1 MKAAERQ
8 AAIGAAMAWWSR
20 LRQEEGSSRASS
32 AQLRRCSNV
41 FDALLQR
48 ETQDLIRAVRSAGGD
63 LLAGDIDHRLAVLA
77 ISLVLV
83 ETTSQV
89 PLAEAL
95 GRTADGLKP
104 TANGNDRQRL
114 SPIRFGSLM
123 RYAHARDW
131 DGFARSLRR
140 ALAIVRNPSFSV
152 SAYVADMLFFGDR
165 VLERWTYQYW
175 QTSGPEELQLA
186 AATPISSPVT
196 EDTP

>member
-1 MKAAERQ
+1 MAAERH

-20 LRQEEGSSRASS
+20 LRQEEGSASS
-32 AQLRRCSNV
+32 ARLRHCGSV
-41 FDALLQR
+41 FDALLQP

-77 ISLVLV
+77 ISLVHV
-83 ETTSQV
+83 ETASHV

-104 TANGNDRQRL
+104 TPNGNDRQRL
-114 SPIRFGSLM
+114 SPIRFGSLL
-123 RYAHARDW
+123 RYAHAQDW
-131 DGFARSLRR
+131 DGFVRSLRR

-152 SAYVADMLFFGDR
+152 PAFVADMLFFGDR

-175 QTSGPEELQLA
+175 QTSGPEELQLDT
-186 AATPISSPVT
+186 ATPISSPVT
-196 EDTP
+196 EETP